1 MMAAGTVQ
9 IVAQIGDVSITQTI
23 SRDYEGSRTDQ
34 GTLPAGNAG
43 SLTTRTDANTGV
55 ATLSEGHGIETAD
68 QVDVFWSGGSRYGME
83 ATVSVNDVTI
93 DGGGG
98 DDLPAEATALVVT
111 KRVPIDVAF
120 DGDDLKL
127 LVMGCAEARI
137 RVTFEDSGGSA
148 LMSRDLPAG
157 EPWFWA
163 ADMGVTNPLAGG
175 AVASIQAA
183 NGNSATAGTIKIGA
197 KIDSM

>member
-1 MMAAGTVQ
+1 MAAGTVQ
-9 IVAQIGDVSITQTI
+9 IVAQIGDLSFDATL

-68 QVDVFWSGGSRYGME
+68 KVDVFWSGGSRYGMD
-83 ATVSVNDVTI
+83 ATVDGNAVTI

-98 DDLPAEATALVVT
+98 DDLPDEDTALVVT
-111 KRVPIDVAF
+111 KRAPIDVYF
-120 DGDDLKL
+120 VGNTLKL
-127 LVMGCAEARI
+127 LIACCKQR
-137 RVTFEDSGGSA
+137 RVRLTFEDSGGAA
-148 LMSRDLPAG
+148 LFSRDLPAG
-157 EPWFWA
+157 EPFYWA
-163 ADMGVTNPLAGG
+163 SDQGVTNPLAGET
-175 AVASIQAA
+175 VASVQAS
-183 NGNSATAGTIKIGA
+183 NGESSGEGTIQVGA